1 MNPAP
6 STNLRCGLA
15 CTLFLAISTLL
26 PCLAEDPALPAYK
39 VGVLYD
45 TNEAVVTPWKAAA
58 AAAKTPI
65 EVTGVSYTA
74 AAGPETLLGF
84 NCLVIPDSPAVPA
97 ALQPA
102 LGKFAQSG
110 RDLILAGGLAFS
122 KLPADQKA
130 FTDLAFDPQER
141 FQFKGDFSV
150 RPWSQAGITL
160 TPGTILPK
168 NTRLSGASALGYAF
182 PNQSSFHPLLEVVD
196 NEGRR
201 EAWAAGLLRHTGGE
215 FKGGSWLLAGID
227 QPEFYN
233 SPGLLTWM
241 METARSYSAPAP
253 VAPVAATPD
262 PAPAA
267 EKIAIGKDGHFV
279 RPDGSP
285 FFIIGANYCGSFD
298 AKLEEFFS
306 KQAFSPELLDAEFA
320 KFHDIGINVMR
331 SFSFGR
337 MSTLEAPGDR
347 VQVIRDCA
355 RRHGMYLLPEIGL
368 KALGLGPLDITDN
381 AKHAGAVARAYKGDP
396 MLLGYD
402 LANEPYITEV
412 GSMTFHGQP
421 SPIVQARPY
430 ETMADLLVAPR
441 DKNWVDRQMQKTDG
455 WLNLPKSIPADTKR
469 ELLAATAIWLASMK
483 ENGNAGNES
492 TFPGFNGK
500 IDIANSGKY
509 APFFTALNETFGQWI
524 DEMSQ
529 AIRAEDPEALI
540 TIGYNRGYIALPVNE
555 KLSFINNHIYQKPL
569 AFKDTEISLGT
580 YDRLHAMFPGKPITI
595 GEFGLNNGEPVN
607 GVPPSYQ
614 TQALWEILHYIDAY
628 AHGYSGAMKWMDND
642 WTAPYIHRFAK
653 WWTDP
658 KVIAQQEQFG
668 FFKFDGTPSGTPK
681 PIAWCV
687 KFFSDYLKSNP
698 KPGEL
703 RVFETT
709 NQVKAGFEYKADS
722 AWFYGGEDFGN
733 QAIRWDNPETKV
745 VMVRW
750 DEKAVTLMSTVDLD
764 LEIDPK
770 ALTTPLDSSN
780 PPQADWQK
788 IHLLRGEQKIITR
801 KEKHPL

>member
-15 CTLFLAISTLL
+15 CTLFLTISTLL
-26 PCLAEDPALPAYK
+26 PCLAEDPALPPYK

-58 AAAKTPI
+58 AAAKPPI

-74 AAGPETLLGF
+74 AARPETLLAF

-102 LGKFAQSG
+102 LGKFAHSG

-122 KLPADQKA
+122 KLPAEQKA

-182 PNQSSFHPLLEVVD
+182 PNQSEYYPLLEVVD
-196 NEGRR
+196 AEGRR
-201 EAWAAGLLRHTGGE
+201 EAWAVGLLRHTGGE

-233 SPGLLTWM
+233 APGLLTWM
-241 METARSYSAPAP
+241 LETVRSNSAPTQVEA
-253 VAPVAATPD
+253 VASTPG
-262 PAPAA
+262 PAPEAV
-267 EKIAIGKDGHFV
+267 KISIGKDGRFV
-279 RPDGSP
+279 RPNGSP
-285 FFIIGANYCGSFD
+285 FFIIGANYCGTFD

-306 KQAFSPELLDAEFA
+306 KKAFSPELLDAEFA
-320 KFHDIGINVMR
+320 KFHDIGINLMR

-355 RRHGMYLLPEIGL
+355 RRHGIYLLPEIGL
-368 KALGLGPLDITDN
+368 KALGMGPLDITDN

-402 LANEPYITEV
+402 LSNEPYITEV

-421 SPIVQARPY
+421 SPIVQAKPY
-430 ETMADLLVAPR
+430 ETMADLLVAPN

-455 WLNLPKSIPADTKR
+455 WLFLPKSIPDDTKR
-469 ELLAATAIWLASMK
+469 ELLAATGIWLAYMR

-524 DEMSQ
+524 DELSQ

-540 TIGYNRGYIALPVNE
+540 TIGYNRGYIALPANE
-555 KLSFINNHIYQKPL
+555 KLSFINNHIYQKPHT
-569 AFKDTEISLGT
+569 FKDTEISLGT
-580 YDRLHAMFPGKPITI
+580 FDRLHAMFPGKPITM
-595 GEFGLNNGEPVN
+595 GEFGLNNGEQVN
-607 GVPPSYQ
+607 GAPASYQ

-642 WTAPYIHRFAK
+642 WTAPYMHRFAK

-658 KVIAQQEQFG
+658 ETIAKQEQFG
-668 FFKFDGTPSGTPK
+668 FFKFDGTPSGAPK
-681 PIAWCV
+681 PVAWCT
-687 KFFSDYLKSNP
+687 KFFSAYLQSNP
-698 KPGEL
+698 KPGKL
-703 RVFETT
+703 TVFETN
-709 NQVKAGFEYKADS
+709 NQVRSGFEYLADS
-722 AWFYGGEDFGN
+722 AWFYGGEAFAN
-733 QAIRWDNPETKV
+733 RAIRWENPETKV
-745 VMVRW
+745 VMARW
-750 DEKAVTLMSTVDLD
+750 DAKTITLMSTVDLE
-764 LEIDPK
+764 LEIDPDAMVNPPAPDPSQPVNWRK
-770 ALTTPLDSSN
+770 IKLLGGTPLTIN
-780 PPQADWQK
+780 
-788 IHLLRGEQKIITR
+788 R
-801 KEKHPL
+801 

>member
-1 MNPAP
+1 MMLP
-6 STNLRCGLA
+6 LLA
-15 CTLFLAISTLL
+15 CSKVNNRPEAERL
-26 PCLAEDPALPAYK
+26 PEAKIEPEADSRPAYK

-45 TNEAVVTPWKAAA
+45 SDEAVVAHWKSGE
-58 AAAKTPI
+58 KSCNPPVD
-65 EVTGVSYTA
+65 VTGVTYTDA
-74 AAGPETLLGF
+74 IAEPDNLLAF
-84 NCLVIPDSPAVPA
+84 DCLVLADSPGVPA
-97 ALQPA
+97 ELQSALA
-102 LGKFAQSG
+102 KFARG
-110 RDLILAGGLAFS
+110 GGDLIFAGGLAFS
-122 KLPADQKA
+122 KLPADQKP
-130 FTDLAFDPQER
+130 FTDLAFDPQPR

-160 TPGTILPK
+160 PPGTVLPK

-182 PNQSSFHPLLEVVD
+182 PNQSAFYPLLEVVD
-196 NEGRR
+196 TEGRR

-267 EKIAIGKDGHFV
+267 EKISIGKDGHFV

-524 DEMSQ
+524 DKMSQ

-642 WTAPYIHRFAK
+642 WTAPYMHRFAK

-658 KVIAQQEQFG
+658 ETIAKQEQFG
-668 FFKFDGTPSGTPK
+668 FFKFDGTPSGAPK
-681 PIAWCV
+681 PVAWCT
-687 KFFSDYLKSNP
+687 KFFSAYLQSNP
-698 KPGEL
+698 KPGKL
-703 RVFETT
+703 TVFETN
-709 NQVKAGFEYKADS
+709 NQVRSGFEYLADS
-722 AWFYGGEDFGN
+722 AWFYGGEAFAN
-733 QAIRWDNPETKV
+733 RAIRWENPETKV
-745 VMVRW
+745 VMARW
-750 DEKAVTLMSTVDLD
+750 DAKTITLMSTVDLE
-764 LEIDPK
+764 LEIDPDAMVNPPAPDPSQPVNWRK
-770 ALTTPLDSSN
+770 IKLLGGTPLTIN
-780 PPQADWQK
+780 
-788 IHLLRGEQKIITR
+788 R
-801 KEKHPL
+801 

>member
-1 MNPAP
+1 MNAVPP
-6 STNLRCGLA
+6 TTLRRGLA
-15 CTLFLAISTLL
+15 CVAFFTISTML
-26 PCLAEDPALPAYK
+26 PCLAEEPVPPPYK

-45 TNEAVVTPWKAAA
+45 TNEAVVAPWKSAADAATPPIEVSGISCAAA
-58 AAAKTPI
+58 AAQPDA
-65 EVTGVSYTA
+65 
-74 AAGPETLLGF
+74 LLGF
-84 NCLVIPDSPAVPA
+84 SCLVIPDSPNVPA

-122 KLPADQKA
+122 KLPTDQKA
-130 FTDLAFDPQER
+130 FTDLAFDPQAR

-150 RPWSQAGITL
+150 RPWSRAGITL
-160 TPGTILPK
+160 PPGTVLPK
-168 NTRLSGASALGYAF
+168 KALLSGASALGYAF
-182 PNQSSFHPLLEVVD
+182 PNQSAYYPLLEVLD
-196 NEGRR
+196 AEGRR
-201 EAWAAGLLRHTGGE
+201 EAWAVGLLRHTGGE

-241 METARSYSAPAP
+241 LETARSYSVPAPAKS
-253 VAPVAATPD
+253 VAATLD
-262 PAPAA
+262 PARVA
-267 EKIAIGKDGHFV
+267 EKISIGKDGRFV

-285 FFIIGANYCGSFD
+285 FFIVGANYCGTFD

-306 KQAFSPELLDAEFA
+306 KKAFSPELLDAEFA

-368 KALGLGPLDITDN
+368 KALGMGPLDITDN

-402 LANEPYITEV
+402 LSNEPYITEV

-421 SPIVQARPY
+421 SPIVQAQPY
-430 ETMADLLVAPR
+430 ETMADLLVAPN
-441 DKNWVDRQMQKTDG
+441 DKNWVDRQIQKTDG
-455 WLNLPKSIPADTKR
+455 WLNLPKNIPADTKR
-469 ELLAATAIWLASMK
+469 ELLAATGIWLSYLK
-483 ENGNAGNES
+483 EKGNAGHES
-492 TFPGFNGK
+492 TFLALNGQ

-509 APFFTALNETFGQWI
+509 APFFTALNETFAQWI
-524 DEMSQ
+524 DEVSQ
-529 AIRAEDPEALI
+529 AIRAEDPDALI
-540 TIGYNRGYIALPVNE
+540 TVGYNRGYIALPANE
-555 KLSFINNHIYQKPL
+555 KLSFINNHIYQKPGT
-569 AFKDTEISLGT
+569 FKDTEISLGT
-580 YDRLHAMFPGKPITI
+580 FDRLHAMFPGKPITI
-595 GEFGLNNGEPVN
+595 GEFGLNNGEQVN
-607 GVPPSYQ
+607 GAPANYQ

-642 WTAPYIHRFAK
+642 WTAPYMHRFAK

-658 KVIAQQEQFG
+658 KIIAQQEQFG

-687 KFFSDYLKSNP
+687 KFFSDHLQTNP

-703 RVFETT
+703 RVFETN
-709 NQVKAGFEYKADS
+709 NQVKAGFEYKVAN
-722 AWFYGGEDFGN
+722 AWFYGGEAFAN
-733 QAIRWDNPETKV
+733 QAIRWDNPGTKV

-750 DEKAVTLMSTVDLD
+750 DQKGVTLMSTVDLD
-764 LEIDPK
+764 LELDAK
-770 ALTTPLDSSN
+770 ALTTPAASETPAGGGS
-780 PPQADWQK
+780 WQK
-788 IHLLRGEQKIITR
+788 IHLLKGEQKTIT
-801 KEKHPL
+801 L